1 MVINETQ
8 TIIYLT
14 NNFQFTS
21 RKVCELSLTCKS
33 PDTKV
38 QKSEFVSDSRDRQ
51 MTKFQSNL
59 KRISAKG
66 LNIN

>member
-1 MVINETQ
+1 MVINETL

-21 RKVCELSLTCKS
+21 LKVCHLSLTCKS

-38 QKSEFVSDSRDRQ
+38 QKSELVSDGRDRQ
-51 MTKFQSNL
+51 MKKFQSNL
-59 KRISAKG
+59 KWISSKG
-66 LNIN
+66 LIIN

>member
-1 MVINETQ
+1 MVINETL

-21 RKVCELSLTCKS
+21 LKVCQLSLTCKS

-38 QKSEFVSDSRDRQ
+38 QKSELVSDGRDRQ
-51 MTKFQSNL
+51 MKKLQSNL
-59 KRISAKG
+59 KWISSKG
-66 LNIN
+66 LIIN